1 MKSRR
6 IPRRRCVGRTPT
18 QVTPAHGSSPPGIER
33 SNAYAAASPTAL
45 SPSYA
50 ASARDGGRI
59 FRSRSQSWS
68 SSSEPNAPS
77 AASIA
82 ARSSSS
88 TGGLISIVMPRL
100 DQAIFSSGA

>member
-6 IPRRRCVGRTPT
+6 MPRRRCVGRTPT
-18 QVTPAHGSSPPGIER
+18 HVTPAHGSSPPGIER

-59 FRSRSQSWS
+59 FRSRSQPES

-100 DQAIFSSGA
+100 DQSIFCSGA